1 MYVPGFFVEGS
12 PDFLTFGLP
21 HLISLSLTDLS
32 YFSNS
37 KLPYMK
43 KLFAFLSLIA
53 FGTLSAQQQA
63 PIHIIPAPS
72 SVIMGSGELAL
83 NRTVTISSEGEG
95 LQQILKQFED
105 RLLKATSIYLN
116 PVKTNGQLQFT
127 LLSSPDT
134 ALGSEGYRLSVST
147 ENMKITANTTAG
159 LFYGIQSFFQL
170 LPKET
175 ESNTALQ
182 VNKKD
187 PWKIPVVAITDK
199 PRFGWRGL
207 MFDVSRHF
215 FTKQEVKQF
224 IDDMVRY
231 KFNLLHLHLTD
242 DQGWR
247 IQIKSLP
254 QLTDI
259 GAWRPLREG
268 KWANSSDPAPDEP
281 KTYGGFYTH
290 DDIRELVQ
298 YAKERFVN
306 ILPEVDIPGHSMAM
320 LASIPG
326 LSATPGTKYWVN
338 AGEKFMEW
346 PAGAHFYALKDNNLS
361 PANEKV
367 YEVLDKVFT
376 EIAQLFPFEYIHMGG
391 DETAKNFWEKS
402 DEIKALMKRENLKDM
417 DAVQS
422 YFVKRVE
429 KIISSKGK
437 KMMGWDEILEGGLAE
452 GASVMSWRGMKG
464 GIAAAKANHK
474 VVMSPTDFAYLDYYQ
489 GEKTMEPPVYAGL
502 RLQKAY
508 QFDPLPDSI
517 DAKFILG
524 GQGNLWT
531 EQLQNFRAIQ
541 YMLWP
546 RAMAIAESVWS
557 PKVRKNW
564 PDFINRVEHH
574 FERLNFAKI
583 RYSTAMYDPIITAR
597 YDEKG
602 NLVLL
607 VDKEIPDMAVH
618 FSIDESN
625 PDYTYRQYLA
635 PFTLPKDVANVK
647 FVCYRNGKQVGRQ
660 INISVEEL
668 KKRVTKR

>member
-1 MYVPGFFVEGS
+1 
-12 PDFLTFGLP
+12 
-21 HLISLSLTDLS
+21 
-32 YFSNS
+32 
-37 KLPYMK
+37 MK
-43 KLFAFLSLIA
+43 KLLALLSLSIVVFA
-53 FGTLSAQQQA
+53 VSAQQTD
-63 PIHIIPAPS
+63 PIHIIPQPLS
-72 SVIMGSGELAL
+72 LIKGDGVFGSKQTMSFSIHGAGTD
-83 NRTVTISSEGEG
+83 NIA
-95 LQQILKQFED
+95 QQFTM
-105 RLLKATSIYLN
+105 RFSNATGIV
-116 PVKTNGQLQFT
+116 VKTEKNNTDIEFH
-127 LLSSPDT
+127 LLDKSDNE
-134 ALGSEGYRLSVST
+134 LGSEGYRLTVLPT
-147 ENMKITANTTAG
+147 KITLHANQPAG
-159 LFYGIQSFFQL
+159 LFYGMQTIFQL
-170 LPKET
+170 LPKNAEG
-175 ESNTALQ
+175 NNGLRA
-182 VNKKD
+182 KKV
-187 PWKIPVVAITDK
+187 WSIPVVTITDK

-224 IDDMVRY
+224 IDEMVRY

-268 KWANSSDPAPDEP
+268 KWANTPDPAPDEP

-290 DDIRELVQ
+290 EDIRELVQ
-298 YAKERFVN
+298 YAKDRFVN
-306 ILPEVDIPGHSMAM
+306 ILPEIDIPGHSMAM
-320 LASIPG
+320 LASFPD

-367 YEVLDKVFT
+367 YQHLDKIFT
-376 EIAQLFPFEYIHMGG
+376 EVAQLFPFEYIHMGG

-402 DEIKALMKRENLKDM
+402 DEIKTLMQRENLKDM

-429 KIISSKGK
+429 KIIRSKGK
-437 KMMGWDEILEGGLAE
+437 KMMGWDEILEGGLAP

-464 GIAAAKANHK
+464 GIAAAKANHT

-502 RLQKAY
+502 RLEKAY

-517 DAKFILG
+517 DPKFILG

-531 EQLQNFRAIQ
+531 EQVQNFRAVQ

-546 RAMAIAESVWS
+546 RALAIAESVWS
-557 PKVRKNW
+557 PKERKNW
-564 PDFINRVEHH
+564 PDFVNRVEQH
-574 FERLNFAKI
+574 FERMNFAKI
-583 RYSTAMYDPIITAR
+583 RYSTAMYDPIISAKN
-597 YDEKG
+597 DGKG
-602 NLVLL
+602 NLLL
-607 VDKEIPDMAVH
+607 VVDKEIPDMAVH

-625 PDYTYRQYLA
+625 PDYTYRQYQA

-647 FVCYRNGKQVGRQ
+647 FVCYKNGKQVGRQ

-668 KKRVTKR
+668 RKRAPRR

>member
-1 MYVPGFFVEGS
+1 MKK
-12 PDFLTFGLP
+12 LLA
-21 HLISLSLTDLS
+21 SLSLSIVVLVV
-32 YFSNS
+32 
-37 KLPYMK
+37 
-43 KLFAFLSLIA
+43 
-53 FGTLSAQQQA
+53 SAQQTD
-63 PIHIIPAPS
+63 PIHIIPQPLSIKKGNGAF
-72 SVIMGSGELAL
+72 GS
-83 NRTVTISSEGEG
+83 
-95 LQQILKQFED
+95 KQGMSF
-105 RLLKATSIYLN
+105 SIHGVGTDN
-116 PVKTNGQLQFT
+116 IARQFT
-127 LLSSPDT
+127 SRFSNATGTVLQTQKNNTDIEFHLLDQSDNE
-134 ALGSEGYRLSVST
+134 LGAEGYRLTVLPA
-147 ENMKITANTTAG
+147 KITLQANQPAG
-159 LFYGIQSFFQL
+159 LFYGMQTIFQL
-170 LPKET
+170 LPKEA
-175 ESNTALQ
+175 EANNGLKAKGIWS
-182 VNKKD
+182 
-187 PWKIPVVAITDK
+187 IPSVTITDK
-199 PRFGWRGL
+199 PSFGWRGL

-268 KWANSSDPAPDEP
+268 KWANSSDPSPDEP

-290 DDIRELVQ
+290 EDIRELVQ

-306 ILPEVDIPGHSMAM
+306 ILPEIDIPGHSMAM

-437 KMMGWDEILEGGLAE
+437 KMMGWDEILEGGLAP

-464 GIAAAKANHK
+464 GIAAAKANHT

-489 GEKTMEPPVYAGL
+489 GEKTVEPPVYAGL
-502 RLQKAY
+502 RLQKTY
-508 QFDPLPDSI
+508 QFNPLPDSI
-517 DAKFILG
+517 DPKFILG

-531 EQLQNFRAIQ
+531 EQIQNFRAVQ

-546 RAMAIAESVWS
+546 RAMAVAESVWS
-557 PKVRKNW
+557 PKERKNW

-574 FERLNFAKI
+574 FERLDFAKI

-597 YDEKG
+597 YDDKN

-625 PDYTYRQYLA
+625 PDYTYRQYQS
-635 PFTLPKDVANVK
+635 PFPLPKDVANVK
-647 FVCYRNGKQVGRQ
+647 FICYKNGKQVGRQ

-668 KKRVTKR
+668 RKRAPRK

>member
-1 MYVPGFFVEGS
+1 MLLYA
-12 PDFLTFGLP
+12 L
-21 HLISLSLTDLS
+21 HTDLS
-32 YFSNS
+32 YFSVSNC
-37 KLPYMK
+37 LYMK
-43 KLFAFLSLIA
+43 KLLAFLSLSIVVFA
-53 FGTLSAQQQA
+53 VSAQQTD
-63 PIHIIPAPS
+63 PIHIIPQPS
-72 SVIMGSGELAL
+72 SIKKGNGVFGS
-83 NRTVTISSEGEG
+83 
-95 LQQILKQFED
+95 KQSMSF
-105 RLLKATSIYLN
+105 SIRGAETDN
-116 PVKTNGQLQFT
+116 IAQQFT
-127 LLSSPDT
+127 TGFSNATGIVLKTEKNNTDIEFHLLDNPDNE
-134 ALGSEGYRLSVST
+134 LGTEGYRLTVLPT
-147 ENMKITANTTAG
+147 KITLQANQPAG
-159 LFYGIQSFFQL
+159 LFYGMQTIFQL
-170 LPKET
+170 LPKEA
-175 ESNTALQ
+175 EAKNGLKA
-182 VNKKD
+182 KD
-187 PWKIPVVAITDK
+187 IWSIPAVAITDK
-199 PRFGWRGL
+199 PSFGWRGL

-259 GAWRPLREG
+259 GAWRPVREG
-268 KWANSSDPAPDEP
+268 KWANSSDPSPDEP

-290 DDIRELVQ
+290 EDIRELVQ
-298 YAKERFVN
+298 YAKERYVN
-306 ILPEVDIPGHSMAM
+306 ILPEIDIPGHSMAM

-376 EIAQLFPFEYIHMGG
+376 EVAQLFPFEYIHMGG

-402 DEIKALMKRENLKDM
+402 PEIKALMQRENLKNM

-437 KMMGWDEILEGGLAE
+437 KMMGWDEILEGGLAP

-464 GIAAAKANHK
+464 GIAAAKANHT

-489 GEKTMEPPVYAGL
+489 GEKTVEPPVYAGL
-502 RLQKAY
+502 RLQKTY
-508 QFDPLPDSI
+508 QFNPLPDSI
-517 DAKFILG
+517 DPKFILG

-531 EQLQNFRAIQ
+531 EQIQNFRAVQ

-546 RAMAIAESVWS
+546 RAMAVAESVWS
-557 PKVRKNW
+557 PSERKNW
-564 PDFINRVEHH
+564 PDFIKRLEHH
-574 FERLNFAKI
+574 FERLDFAKI

-597 YDEKG
+597 YDNKN

-607 VDKEIPDMAVH
+607 VDKEIPDMAIH

-625 PDYTYRQYLA
+625 PDYTYRQYQA

-647 FVCYRNGKQVGRQ
+647 FVCYKNGKQVGRQ

-668 KKRVTKR
+668 RKRAPRK

>member
-1 MYVPGFFVEGS
+1 
-12 PDFLTFGLP
+12 
-21 HLISLSLTDLS
+21 
-32 YFSNS
+32 
-37 KLPYMK
+37 MK
-43 KLFAFLSLIA
+43 KLFAILLLIISVPH
-53 FGTLSAQQQA
+53 LSAQQTE
-63 PIHIIPAPS
+63 PIHIIPNPS
-72 SVIMGSGELAL
+72 SV
-83 NRTVTISSEGEG
+83 VTGNG
-95 LQQILKQFED
+95 QLLLKQDMSISMQGTGIQQVVDQFRE
-105 RLLKATSIYLN
+105 RLFQATSINLGTVQSN
-116 PVKTNGQLQFT
+116 GNFQFNITNT
-127 LLSSPDT
+127 PDN
-134 ALGSEGYRLSVST
+134 ALGEEGYRLEVSQT
-147 ENMKITANTTAG
+147 NMRITANKPAG
-159 LFYGIQSFFQL
+159 LFYGMQSFFQL
-170 LPKET
+170 LPK
-175 ESNTALQ
+175 NADANMGTAIK
-182 VNKKD
+182 VNWMV
-187 PWKIPVVAITDK
+187 PTVTITDK

-224 IDDMVRY
+224 IDEMVRY

-268 KWANSSDPAPDEP
+268 KWANTPDPSPDEP

-290 DDIRELVQ
+290 EDIRELVQ
-298 YAKERFVN
+298 YAKDRFVN
-306 ILPEVDIPGHSMAM
+306 ILPEIDIPGHSMAM

-376 EIAQLFPFEYIHMGG
+376 EVAQLFPFEYIHMGG

-402 DEIKALMKRENLKDM
+402 AEIKALMQRENLKDM

-437 KMMGWDEILEGGLAE
+437 KMMGWDEILEGGLAP

-464 GIAAAKANHK
+464 GIAAAKANHT

-508 QFDPLPDSI
+508 QFNPLPDSI
-517 DAKFILG
+517 DPKFILG

-531 EQLQNFRAIQ
+531 EQIQNFRAVQ

-557 PKVRKNW
+557 PSERKNW

-574 FERLNFAKI
+574 FERLNAASI
-583 RYSTAMYDPIITAR
+583 RYSTAMYDPIISAR
-597 YDEKG
+597 YDDKG
-602 NLVLL
+602 NLILL
-607 VDKEIPDMAVH
+607 VDKEIPDMTVH

-625 PDYTYRQYLA
+625 PDFTYRQYQT
-635 PFTLPKDVANVK
+635 PYTLPKDVANVK
-647 FVCYRNGKQVGRQ
+647 FVCYKNGKQVGRQ
-660 INISVEEL
+660 INITLEEL
-668 KKRVTKR
+668 KKRAPRK

>member
-1 MYVPGFFVEGS
+1 
-12 PDFLTFGLP
+12 
-21 HLISLSLTDLS
+21 
-32 YFSNS
+32 
-37 KLPYMK
+37 MK
-43 KLFAFLSLIA
+43 KLLAVFLLTFSAFRI
-53 FGTLSAQQQA
+53 SAQKEN
-63 PIHIIPAPS
+63 PVHIIPQPVSIQKGTGVFNAKPVIRF
-72 SVIMGSGELAL
+72 SVTGKETENIAAQFTDRFL
-83 NRTVTISSEGEG
+83 RVTGTR
-95 LQQILKQFED
+95 LQREKSKGDIEF
-105 RLLKATSIYLN
+105 RLLDKKDTS
-116 PVKTNGQLQFT
+116 
-127 LLSSPDT
+127 
-134 ALGSEGYRLSVST
+134 LGEEGYRLTVQSSG
-147 ENMKITANTTAG
+147 ISLLANQPAG
-159 LFYGIQSFFQL
+159 LFYGMQTIFQL
-170 LPKET
+170 LPKHSEG
-175 ESNTALQ
+175 NTDVAAKR
-182 VNKKD
+182 N
-187 PWKIPVVAITDK
+187 WHIPVVTVVDK

-268 KWANSSDPAPDEP
+268 KWANASDPLPDEP

-326 LSATPGTKYWVN
+326 LSATPGTTYWVN

-402 DEIKALMKRENLKDM
+402 EEIKALMLKENLKDM

-429 KIISSKGK
+429 KIIRSKGK

-489 GEKTMEPPVYAGL
+489 GEKTAEPPVYAGL

-508 QFDPLPDSI
+508 QFDPLPDNV
-517 DAKFILG
+517 DPLFILG

-531 EQLQNFRAIQ
+531 EQLQNFRAVQ

-557 PKVRKNW
+557 PKDRKVW
-564 PDFINRVEHH
+564 PDFINRVEQH
-574 FERLNFAKI
+574 FDRLNAANI
-583 RYSTAMYDPIITAR
+583 RYSKAMYDPIISAR
-597 YDEKG
+597 YDTNG

-607 VDKEIPDMAVH
+607 VDKEIPDMTIH

-625 PDYTYRQYLA
+625 PDHTYRQYQA
-635 PFTLPKDVANVK
+635 PYTLPKDVANVK
-647 FVCYRNGKQVGRQ
+647 FVCYKNGKQVGRQ
-660 INISVEEL
+660 INLSVEEL
-668 KKRVTKR
+668 KKRAPGKRP

>member
-1 MYVPGFFVEGS
+1 MRKIGLILTLVLFSNIVKSETATRWAAIIPQPVSLKAEAGFFKLKNGMTIAS
-12 PDFLTFGLP
+12 LP
-21 HLISLSLTDLS
+21 EAKLAMQHLITSLSVPTGFT
-32 YFSNS
+32 FSPIVKNGDIT
-37 KLPYMK
+37 LE
-43 KLFAFLSLIA
+43 LFPQKD
-53 FGTLSAQQQA
+53 T
-63 PIHIIPAPS
+63 
-72 SVIMGSGELAL
+72 
-83 NRTVTISSEGEG
+83 TIG
-95 LQQILKQFED
+95 D
-105 RLLKATSIYLN
+105 
-116 PVKTNGQLQFT
+116 
-127 LLSSPDT
+127 
-134 ALGSEGYRLSVST
+134 EGYYLKVSPSGI
-147 ENMKITANTTAG
+147 KISANTQAG
-159 LFYGIQSFFQL
+159 LFYGLQTL
-170 LPKET
+170 LQIFPKEI
-175 ESNTALQ
+175 NA
-182 VNKKD
+182 KKLVTS
-187 PWKIPVVAITDK
+187 PVEWSVPAVSIMDK

-224 IDDMVRY
+224 IDEMVRY

-254 QLTDI
+254 QLTDV
-259 GAWRPLREG
+259 GAWRPKREG
-268 KWANSSDPAPDEP
+268 KWANTPDPAPEEP
-281 KTYGGFYTH
+281 KNYGGFYTH
-290 DDIRELVQ
+290 EDIKELVQ

-306 ILPEVDIPGHSMAM
+306 ILPEIDIPGHSMAM
-320 LASIPG
+320 LAAFPD

-367 YEVLDKVFT
+367 YQVLDKVFT
-376 EIAQLFPFEYIHMGG
+376 EVAQLFPFEYIHMGG

-402 DEIKALMKRENLKDM
+402 EEIKSLMQRENLKDM

-429 KIISSKGK
+429 KIIRSKGK

-464 GIAAAKANHK
+464 GIAAAKANHT

-489 GEKTMEPPVYAGL
+489 GERSVEPPVYAGL

-517 DAKFILG
+517 DPKFILG

-531 EQLQNFRAIQ
+531 EQIQNFRTVQ

-546 RAMAIAESVWS
+546 RALAIAESVWT
-557 PKVRKNW
+557 PKEAKNW
-564 PDFINRVEHH
+564 GDFVNRVEHQ
-574 FERLNFAKI
+574 FERMKEANI
-583 RYSTAMYDPIITAR
+583 RYSAAMYDPIITAK
-597 YDEKG
+597 YDAQK
-602 NLVLL
+602 NLVLVL
-607 VDKEIPDMAVH
+607 DKEIPSMDIH

-625 PDYTYRQYLA
+625 PDHTYRKYEA
-635 PFTLPKDVANVK
+635 PYTLPKDVATVK
-647 FVCYRNGKQVGRQ
+647 FVCYKNGTQVGRQ

-668 KKRVTKR
+668 KKRIKQ

>member
-1 MYVPGFFVEGS
+1 
-12 PDFLTFGLP
+12 
-21 HLISLSLTDLS
+21 
-32 YFSNS
+32 
-37 KLPYMK
+37 MK
-43 KLFAFLSLIA
+43 KLLVSLLFLISIL
-53 FGTLSAQQQA
+53 TLSAQQTD
-63 PIHIIPAPS
+63 PIHIIPAPL
-72 SVIMGSGELAL
+72 SVVTGNGEMILKYEMTL
-83 NRTVTISSEGEG
+83 SSEGDG
-95 LQQILKQFED
+95 IQHIIDQFKE
-105 RLLKATSIYLN
+105 RLRKATDTRLSTVKQDANFYFKLLN
-116 PVKTNGQLQFT
+116 T
-127 LLSSPDT
+127 PD
-134 ALGSEGYRLSVST
+134 ASLGEEGYRLQVTTTNVVIS
-147 ENMKITANTTAG
+147 ANKPAG
-159 LFYGIQSFFQL
+159 LFYGVQSFFQL
-170 LPKET
+170 LPKT
-175 ESNTALQ
+175 AESNIGARF
-182 VNKKD
+182 KAI
-187 PWKIPVVAITDK
+187 WRIPSVTIVDK

-224 IDDMVRY
+224 IDEMVRY

-259 GAWRPLREG
+259 GAWRPKREG
-268 KWANSSDPAPDEP
+268 KWANTPDPSPDEP
-281 KTYGGFYTH
+281 KNYGGFYTH
-290 DDIRELVQ
+290 EDIKELVQ
-298 YAKERFVN
+298 YAKDRFVN
-306 ILPEVDIPGHSMAM
+306 ILPEIDIPGHSMAM
-320 LASIPG
+320 LAAFPD

-367 YEVLDKVFT
+367 YQVLDKVFT

-402 DEIKALMKRENLKDM
+402 EEINALMKRENLKDM

-422 YFVKRVE
+422 YFVKRIE

-437 KMMGWDEILEGGLAE
+437 KMMGWDEILEGGLVE

-464 GIAAAKANHK
+464 GIAAAKANHT

-517 DAKFILG
+517 DPKFILG

-531 EQLQNFRAIQ
+531 EQIQNFRTVQ

-546 RAMAIAESVWS
+546 RALAIAESVWS
-557 PKVRKNW
+557 PKERKNW
-564 PDFINRVEHH
+564 SDFVNRVEHQ
-574 FERLNFAKI
+574 FERMNHTNI

-597 YDEKG
+597 YDAQK
-602 NLVLL
+602 NLILV
-607 VDKEIPDMAVH
+607 VDKEIPDMNIH

-625 PDYTYRQYLA
+625 PDHTYRKYEA
-635 PFTLPKDVANVK
+635 PYTLPKDVANVK
-647 FVCYRNGKQVGRQ
+647 FVCYKNGKQVGRQ

-668 KKRVTKR
+668 RKRAR

>member
-1 MYVPGFFVEGS
+1 
-12 PDFLTFGLP
+12 
-21 HLISLSLTDLS
+21 
-32 YFSNS
+32 
-37 KLPYMK
+37 MK
-43 KLFAFLSLIA
+43 KLLAVFLLTFSALQITAQKENTIHLIPQPVSVEK
-53 FGTLSAQQQA
+53 GTGVFSAKT
-63 PIHIIPAPS
+63 
-72 SVIMGSGELAL
+72 VIRFSITGTETENIASQFTDRFL
-83 NRTVTISSEGEG
+83 RVTGTR
-95 LQQILKQFED
+95 LQREKNNGDIEF
-105 RLLKATSIYLN
+105 RLLDKKDTS
-116 PVKTNGQLQFT
+116 
-127 LLSSPDT
+127 
-134 ALGSEGYRLSVST
+134 LGDEGYRLTVQSS
-147 ENMKITANTTAG
+147 NISLRANQPAG
-159 LFYGIQSFFQL
+159 LFYGMQTIFQL
-170 LPKET
+170 LPKHIEGIT
-175 ESNTALQ
+175 DVT
-182 VNKKD
+182 VKKN
-187 PWKIPVVAITDK
+187 WSIPVVTIVDK

-268 KWANSSDPAPDEP
+268 KWANSSDPLPDEP

-298 YAKERFVN
+298 YAKDRFVN

-326 LSATPGTKYWVN
+326 LSATPGTQYWVN

-367 YEVLDKVFT
+367 YDVLDKVFT

-402 DEIKALMKRENLKDM
+402 EEIKALMQRENLKDM

-429 KIISSKGK
+429 KIIRSKGK

-464 GIAAAKANHK
+464 GIAAAKANHT

-489 GEKTMEPPVYAGL
+489 GEKTVEPPVYAGL

-508 QFDPLPDSI
+508 QFNPLPDSV
-517 DAKFILG
+517 DPKFILG

-531 EQLQNFRAIQ
+531 EQLQNFRAVQ

-557 PKVRKNW
+557 PKQRKVW
-564 PDFINRVEHH
+564 PDFVNRVEQH
-574 FERLNFAKI
+574 FDRLNAANI
-583 RYSTAMYDPIITAR
+583 RYSTAMYDPIIGSR
-597 YDEKG
+597 YDANG

-607 VDKEIPDMAVH
+607 VDKEIPDMSVH

-625 PDYTYRQYLA
+625 PDQTYRHYQA
-635 PFTLPKDVANVK
+635 PYTLPKDVANVK
-647 FVCYRNGKQVGRQ
+647 FVCYKNGKQVGRQ
-660 INISVEEL
+660 INISIEEL
-668 KKRVTKR
+668 KKRAPGKRP

>member
-1 MYVPGFFVEGS
+1 MRKIWLILILFVFSNTVKSETGTRWAAIIPQPVSLKAEAGFFKLKNGMS
-12 PDFLTFGLP
+12 IAALP
-21 HLISLSLTDLS
+21 EANIVMRHLISSLSMPTGFTFREKYKNGDITLE
-32 YFSNS
+32 F
-37 KLPYMK
+37 LPQK
-43 KLFAFLSLIA
+43 DIA
-53 FGTLSAQQQA
+53 
-63 PIHIIPAPS
+63 I
-72 SVIMGSGELAL
+72 GE
-83 NRTVTISSEGEG
+83 
-95 LQQILKQFED
+95 
-105 RLLKATSIYLN
+105 
-116 PVKTNGQLQFT
+116 
-127 LLSSPDT
+127 
-134 ALGSEGYRLSVST
+134 EGYYLKVSPT
-147 ENMKITANTTAG
+147 GIKIIANSEAG
-159 LFYGIQSFFQL
+159 LFYGVQTL
-170 LPKET
+170 LQIFPKEINAKQRVT
-175 ESNTALQ
+175 TSVDWSVPA
-182 VNKKD
+182 VS
-187 PWKIPVVAITDK
+187 IMDK

-224 IDDMVRY
+224 IDEMVRY

-259 GAWRPLREG
+259 GAWRPKREG
-268 KWANSSDPAPDEP
+268 KWANTPDPSPDEP
-281 KTYGGFYTH
+281 KNYGGFYTH
-290 DDIRELVQ
+290 EDIKELVQ

-306 ILPEVDIPGHSMAM
+306 ILPEIDIPGHSMAM
-320 LASIPG
+320 LAAFPD

-367 YEVLDKVFT
+367 YQVLDKVFT

-391 DETAKNFWEKS
+391 DETAKNLWEKS
-402 DEIKALMKRENLKDM
+402 EEIKALMKRENLKDM

-429 KIISSKGK
+429 KIIRSKGK

-464 GIAAAKANHK
+464 GIAAAKANHT

-508 QFDPLPDSI
+508 QFDPLPDSV
-517 DAKFILG
+517 DPKYILG

-531 EQLQNFRAIQ
+531 EQIQNFRTVQ

-546 RAMAIAESVWS
+546 RAFAIAESVWS
-557 PKVRKNW
+557 PKERRNW
-564 PDFINRVEHH
+564 PDFINRVEHQ
-574 FERLNFAKI
+574 FERMNYANI
-583 RYSTAMYDPIITAR
+583 RYSTAMYDPIIAAT
-597 YDEKG
+597 YDAQK
-602 NLVLL
+602 NLVLI
-607 VDKEIPDMAVH
+607 VDKEIPDMDIH

-625 PDYTYRQYLA
+625 PDYTYRKYQA
-635 PFTLPKDVANVK
+635 PYTLPKDVATVK
-647 FVCYRNGKQVGRQ
+647 FVCYKNGKQVGRQ
-660 INISVEEL
+660 INIRVEEL
-668 KKRVTKR
+668 KKRVE

>member
-1 MYVPGFFVEGS
+1 MRKLLVVFACSFS
-12 PDFLTFGLP
+12 IL
-21 HLISLSLTDLS
+21 LI
-32 YFSNS
+32 N
-37 KLPYMK
+37 
-43 KLFAFLSLIA
+43 
-53 FGTLSAQQQA
+53 AQETE
-63 PIHIIPAPS
+63 PLHIIPTPS
-72 SVIMGSGELAL
+72 SVIKGNGHF
-83 NRTVTISSEGEG
+83 
-95 LQQILKQFED
+95 ILKPEMTMSIDGANIQHVMEQFKD
-105 RLLKATSIYLN
+105 RLLKATSTKLTSATSNADFEIN
-116 PVKTNGQLQFT
+116 
-127 LLSSPDT
+127 LLKKEDPL
-134 ALGSEGYRLSVST
+134 LGNEGYRLQVTSNKVVI
-147 ENMKITANTTAG
+147 EANQPAG
-159 LFYGIQSFFQL
+159 IFYGIQSFFQL
-170 LPKET
+170 LPKEA
-175 ESNTALQ
+175 EANNALLIKRNGSWNVPI
-182 VNKKD
+182 VN
-187 PWKIPVVAITDK
+187 IVDK

-224 IDDMVRY
+224 IDEMVRY

-254 QLTDI
+254 QLTDV
-259 GAWRPLREG
+259 GAWRPKREG
-268 KWANSSDPAPDEP
+268 KWANTPDPSPDEP
-281 KTYGGFYTH
+281 KNYGGFYTH
-290 DDIRELVQ
+290 EDIKELVQ
-298 YAKERFVN
+298 YAKDRFVN
-306 ILPEVDIPGHSMAM
+306 ILPEIDIPGHSMAM
-320 LASIPG
+320 LAAFPD

-367 YEVLDKVFT
+367 YQVLDKVFT
-376 EIAQLFPFEYIHMGG
+376 EVAQLFPFEYIHMGG

-402 DEIKALMKRENLKDM
+402 AEIKSLMQRENLKDM

-464 GIAAAKANHK
+464 GIAAAKANHT

-489 GEKTMEPPVYAGL
+489 GEKTVEPPVYAGL

-517 DAKFILG
+517 DPKFILG

-531 EQLQNFRAIQ
+531 EQIQNFRTVQ

-546 RAMAIAESVWS
+546 RALAIAESVWT
-557 PKVRKNW
+557 PKERKNW
-564 PDFINRVEHH
+564 SDFVNRVEHQ
-574 FERLNFAKI
+574 FERMNHAKI
-583 RYSTAMYDPIITAR
+583 RYSTAMYDPIISAR
-597 YDEKG
+597 YDAQK
-602 NLVLL
+602 NLILI
-607 VDKEIPDMAVH
+607 VDKEIPDINIH

-625 PDYTYRQYLA
+625 PDYTYRKYEA
-635 PFTLPKDVANVK
+635 PYTLPKDVANLK
-647 FVCYRNGKQVGRQ
+647 FVCYKNGKQVGRQ

-668 KKRVTKR
+668 KKRVRS

>member
-1 MYVPGFFVEGS
+1 MRKIVLILTLFFFSNILKGESATRWAAIIPQPVSLKAEAGFFKLKNGMS
-12 PDFLTFGLP
+12 IAALP
-21 HLISLSLTDLS
+21 EAKFVMQHLMTSLSVPTGFT
-32 YFSNS
+32 FSPIVKNGDIT
-37 KLPYMK
+37 LE
-43 KLFAFLSLIA
+43 LIP
-53 FGTLSAQQQA
+53 QKD
-63 PIHIIPAPS
+63 
-72 SVIMGSGELAL
+72 V
-83 NRTVTISSEGEG
+83 
-95 LQQILKQFED
+95 
-105 RLLKATSIYLN
+105 
-116 PVKTNGQLQFT
+116 
-127 LLSSPDT
+127 
-134 ALGSEGYRLSVST
+134 ALGDEGYYLKVSPT
-147 ENMKITANTTAG
+147 GIKISANTQAG
-159 LFYGIQSFFQL
+159 LFYGVQTL
-170 LPKET
+170 LQIFPKEI
-175 ESNTALQ
+175 NA
-182 VNKKD
+182 KKLVTS
-187 PWKIPVVAITDK
+187 PVEWSVPAVSIMDK

-224 IDDMVRY
+224 IDEMVRY

-254 QLTDI
+254 QLTDV
-259 GAWRPLREG
+259 GAWRPKREG
-268 KWANSSDPAPDEP
+268 KWANTPDPS
-281 KTYGGFYTH
+281 KKKKKNYGGFYTH
-290 DDIRELVQ
+290 EDIKELVQ

-306 ILPEVDIPGHSMAM
+306 ILPEIDIPGHSMAM
-320 LASIPG
+320 LAAFPD

-367 YEVLDKVFT
+367 YQVLDKVFT
-376 EIAQLFPFEYIHMGG
+376 EVAQLFPFEYIHMGG

-402 DEIKALMKRENLKDM
+402 EEIKSLMQRENLKDM

-429 KIISSKGK
+429 KIIRSKGK

-464 GIAAAKANHK
+464 GIAAAKANHT

-489 GEKTMEPPVYAGL
+489 GERTVEPPVYAGL

-517 DAKFILG
+517 DPKFILG
-524 GQGNLWT
+524 GQANLWT
-531 EQLQNFRAIQ
+531 EQIQNFRTVQ

-546 RAMAIAESVWS
+546 RALAIAESVWS
-557 PKVRKNW
+557 PKERKNW
-564 PDFINRVEHH
+564 ADFVNRVEHQFDRMNH
-574 FERLNFAKI
+574 AKI
-583 RYSTAMYDPIITAR
+583 RFSTAMYDPIISAR
-597 YDEKG
+597 YDAQK
-602 NLVLL
+602 NLILV
-607 VDKEIPDMAVH
+607 VDKEIPDMDVH

-625 PDYTYRQYLA
+625 PDHTYRKYEA
-635 PFTLPKDVANVK
+635 PYTLPKDVATVK
-647 FVCYRNGKQVGRQ
+647 FVCYKNGRQVGRQ

-668 KKRVTKR
+668 KKRIKQ

>member
-1 MYVPGFFVEGS
+1 MRKLLAVLVCSFS
-12 PDFLTFGLP
+12 IL
-21 HLISLSLTDLS
+21 LI
-32 YFSNS
+32 N
-37 KLPYMK
+37 
-43 KLFAFLSLIA
+43 
-53 FGTLSAQQQA
+53 AQETE
-63 PIHIIPAPS
+63 PIHIIPNPS
-72 SVIMGSGELAL
+72 SVIKGNGDLAL
-83 NRTVTISSEGEG
+83 NFEMTISVDGSGI
-95 LQQILKQFED
+95 QHVIDQFKE
-105 RLLKATSIYLN
+105 RLLKATSTKLTSTTANADFEIN
-116 PVKTNGQLQFT
+116 
-127 LLSSPDT
+127 LLKKEDPS
-134 ALGSEGYRLSVST
+134 LGNEGYRLQVTSSKVVI
-147 ENMKITANTTAG
+147 EANKPAG
-159 LFYGIQSFFQL
+159 IFYGIQSFFQL
-170 LPKET
+170 LPKEA
-175 ESNTALQ
+175 ESNTALL
-182 VNKKD
+182 KKRVGA
-187 PWKIPVVAITDK
+187 WKIPVVTITDS

-224 IDDMVRY
+224 IDEMVRY

-259 GAWRPLREG
+259 GAWRPKREG
-268 KWANSSDPAPDEP
+268 KWANTPDPSPDEP

-290 DDIRELVQ
+290 EDIKELVQ
-298 YAKERFVN
+298 YAKDRFVN
-306 ILPEVDIPGHSMAM
+306 ILPEIDIPGHSMAM
-320 LASIPG
+320 LAAFPD

-367 YEVLDKVFT
+367 YQVLDKVFT

-402 DEIKALMKRENLKDM
+402 AEIKALMQRENLKDM

-429 KIISSKGK
+429 KIIRSKGK

-464 GIAAAKANHK
+464 GIAAAKANHT

-517 DAKFILG
+517 DPKFILG
-524 GQGNLWT
+524 GQANLWT
-531 EQLQNFRAIQ
+531 EQIQNFRTVQ

-546 RAMAIAESVWS
+546 RALAIAESVWS
-557 PKVRKNW
+557 PKERKNW
-564 PDFINRVEHH
+564 PDFVNRVEHQ
-574 FERLNFAKI
+574 FERMNHAKI
-583 RYSTAMYDPIITAR
+583 RYSTAMYDPIIAAR
-597 YDEKG
+597 YDAQK

-607 VDKEIPDMAVH
+607 IDKEIPDMNIH

-625 PDYTYRQYLA
+625 PDYTYRKYES
-635 PFTLPKDVANVK
+635 PYTLPKDVATVK
-647 FVCYRNGKQVGRQ
+647 FVCYKNGKQVGRQ

-668 KKRVTKR
+668 RKRIR

>member
-1 MYVPGFFVEGS
+1 MRKIWLILILFVFSNTVKSETGTRWAAIIPQPVSLKAEAGFFKLKNGMSVAA
-12 PDFLTFGLP
+12 LP
-21 HLISLSLTDLS
+21 EANIVMRHLISSLSMPTGFTFREKYKNGDITLE
-32 YFSNS
+32 F
-37 KLPYMK
+37 LPQK
-43 KLFAFLSLIA
+43 DIA
-53 FGTLSAQQQA
+53 
-63 PIHIIPAPS
+63 I
-72 SVIMGSGELAL
+72 GE
-83 NRTVTISSEGEG
+83 
-95 LQQILKQFED
+95 
-105 RLLKATSIYLN
+105 
-116 PVKTNGQLQFT
+116 
-127 LLSSPDT
+127 
-134 ALGSEGYRLSVST
+134 EGYYLKVSPT
-147 ENMKITANTTAG
+147 GIKIIANSEAG
-159 LFYGIQSFFQL
+159 LFYGVQTL
-170 LPKET
+170 LQIFPKEINAKQRVT
-175 ESNTALQ
+175 TSVDWSVPA
-182 VNKKD
+182 VS
-187 PWKIPVVAITDK
+187 IMDK

-224 IDDMVRY
+224 IDEMVRY

-259 GAWRPLREG
+259 GAWRPKREG
-268 KWANSSDPAPDEP
+268 KWANTPDPSPDEP
-281 KTYGGFYTH
+281 KNYGGFYTH
-290 DDIRELVQ
+290 EDIKELVQ

-306 ILPEVDIPGHSMAM
+306 ILPEIDIPGHSMAM
-320 LASIPG
+320 LAAFPD

-367 YEVLDKVFT
+367 YQVLDKVFT

-391 DETAKNFWEKS
+391 DETAKNLWEKS
-402 DEIKALMKRENLKDM
+402 EEIKALMKRENLKDM

-429 KIISSKGK
+429 KIIRSKGK

-464 GIAAAKANHK
+464 GIAAAKANHT

-508 QFDPLPDSI
+508 QFDPLPDSV
-517 DAKFILG
+517 DPKYILG

-531 EQLQNFRAIQ
+531 EQIQNFRTVQ

-546 RAMAIAESVWS
+546 RAFAIAESVWS
-557 PKVRKNW
+557 PKERRNW
-564 PDFINRVEHH
+564 PDFVNRVEHQ
-574 FERLNFAKI
+574 FERMNYANI
-583 RYSTAMYDPIITAR
+583 RYSTAMYDPIIAAT
-597 YDEKG
+597 YDAQK
-602 NLVLL
+602 NLVLI
-607 VDKEIPDMAVH
+607 VDKEIPDMDIH

-625 PDYTYRQYLA
+625 PDYTYRKYQA
-635 PFTLPKDVANVK
+635 PYTLPKDVATVK
-647 FVCYRNGKQVGRQ
+647 FVCYKNGKQVGRQ
-660 INISVEEL
+660 INIRVEEL
-668 KKRVTKR
+668 KKRVE

>member
-1 MYVPGFFVEGS
+1 
-12 PDFLTFGLP
+12 
-21 HLISLSLTDLS
+21 
-32 YFSNS
+32 
-37 KLPYMK
+37 MK
-43 KLFAFLSLIA
+43 KLFAFLSILISVL
-53 FGTLSAQQQA
+53 TVSAQQHD
-63 PIHIIPAPS
+63 PIHIIPNPS
-72 SVIMGSGELAL
+72 SIVTGNGELLLKYEMTL
-83 NRTVTISSEGEG
+83 NTEGEDI
-95 LQQILKQFED
+95 QHIIDQFKD
-105 RLLKATSIYLN
+105 RLLKAVNTKLTPARLKADFQLRILN
-116 PVKTNGQLQFT
+116 I
-127 LLSSPDT
+127 PDPS
-134 ALGSEGYRLSVST
+134 LGNEGYRLQVT
-147 ENMKITANTTAG
+147 PANVTISANKPAG
-159 LFYGIQSFFQL
+159 LFYGMQSFFQL
-170 LPKET
+170 LPKKAEL
-175 ESNTALQ
+175 NNALLI
-182 VNKKD
+182 KKNA
-187 PWKIPVVAITDK
+187 PWKVTVVTIVDK

-224 IDDMVRY
+224 IDEMVRY

-247 IQIKSLP
+247 LQIKSLP

-268 KWANSSDPAPDEP
+268 KWANTSDPLPDEP

-290 DDIRELVQ
+290 EDIRELVQ

-306 ILPEVDIPGHSMAM
+306 ILPEIDIPGHSMAM
-320 LASIPG
+320 LAAFPD

-338 AGEKFMEW
+338 ASEKFMEW

-367 YEVLDKVFT
+367 YQYLDKVFT
-376 EIAQLFPFEYIHMGG
+376 EVAQLFPFEYIHMGG

-402 DEIKALMKRENLKDM
+402 AEIKTLMQRENLKDM

-429 KIISSKGK
+429 KIIRSKGK
-437 KMMGWDEILEGGLAE
+437 KMMGWDEILEGGLAP

-464 GIAAAKANHK
+464 GIAAAKANHTA
-474 VVMSPTDFAYLDYYQ
+474 VMSPTDFAYLDYYQ

-508 QFDPLPDSI
+508 AFDPLPEGV

-531 EQLQNFRAIQ
+531 EQIKNFSAVQ

-546 RAMAIAESVWS
+546 RALAIAESVWS
-557 PKVRKNW
+557 PRERKNW
-564 PDFINRVEHH
+564 PDFIGRVEHH
-574 FERLNFAKI
+574 FDRMNFANI
-583 RYSTAMYDPIITAR
+583 RYSIAMYDPIITTR
-597 YDEKG
+597 YDEKN

-625 PDYTYRQYLA
+625 PDATYRQYLT
-635 PFTLPKDVANVK
+635 PYTLPKDVATVK
-647 FVCYRNGKQVGRQ
+647 FVCYKNGQQVGRQ
-660 INISVEEL
+660 INISIEEL
-668 KKRVTKR
+668 KKRAPKK

>member
-1 MYVPGFFVEGS
+1 MRKLLAVVALSVSLFFV
-12 PDFLTFGLP
+12 D
-21 HLISLSLTDLS
+21 
-32 YFSNS
+32 
-37 KLPYMK
+37 
-43 KLFAFLSLIA
+43 
-53 FGTLSAQQQA
+53 AQETNA
-63 PIHIIPAPS
+63 IHIIPNPS
-72 SVIMGSGELAL
+72 SVVVGNGQLSLKNTM
-83 NRTVTISSEGEG
+83 TISSEGKDI
-95 LQQILKQFED
+95 QHVINQFTE
-105 RLLKATSIYLN
+105 RLLKATGTNLTTAASNADFQLN
-116 PVKTNGQLQFT
+116 
-127 LLSSPDT
+127 LLKKEDPL
-134 ALGSEGYRLSVST
+134 LGTEGYRLQVT
-147 ENMKITANTTAG
+147 NNKVVLEANQPAG

-175 ESNTALQ
+175 ESNTASLT
-182 VNKKD
+182 NNTNA
-187 PWKIPVVAITDK
+187 WKIPVVTITDK

-224 IDDMVRY
+224 IDEMVRY

-254 QLTDI
+254 QLTDV
-259 GAWRPLREG
+259 GAWRPKREG
-268 KWANSSDPAPDEP
+268 KWANTPDPSPDEP
-281 KTYGGFYTH
+281 KNYGGFYTH
-290 DDIRELVQ
+290 EDIKELVQ

-306 ILPEVDIPGHSMAM
+306 ILPEIDIPGHSMAM
-320 LASIPG
+320 LAAFPD

-367 YEVLDKVFT
+367 YQVLDKVFT
-376 EIAQLFPFEYIHMGG
+376 EVAQLFPFEYIHMGG

-402 DEIKALMKRENLKDM
+402 EEIKTLMQKEHLKDM

-429 KIISSKGK
+429 KIIRSKGK

-464 GIAAAKANHK
+464 GIAAAKANHT

-489 GEKTMEPPVYAGL
+489 GEKTVEPPVYAGL

-517 DAKFILG
+517 DPKFILG

-531 EQLQNFRAIQ
+531 EQIQNFRTVQ

-546 RAMAIAESVWS
+546 RALAIAESVWS
-557 PKVRKNW
+557 PKERKNW
-564 PDFINRVEHH
+564 GNFVNRVEHQFDRMNH
-574 FERLNFAKI
+574 ANI
-583 RYSTAMYDPIITAR
+583 RYSTAMYDPIISAR
-597 YDEKG
+597 YDAQK
-602 NLVLL
+602 NLILVL
-607 VDKEIPDMAVH
+607 DKEIPNMDIH

-625 PDYTYRQYLA
+625 PDHTYRKYTD
-635 PFTLPKDVANVK
+635 PYPLPKDVATVK
-647 FVCYRNGKQVGRQ
+647 IVCYKNGKQVGRQ

-668 KKRVTKR
+668 KKRVR

>member
-1 MYVPGFFVEGS
+1 MRTIWLILILFFFSNTVKSETGTRLAAIIPQPVSLKAEAGFFKLKNS
-12 PDFLTFGLP
+12 MSIAALP
-21 HLISLSLTDLS
+21 EAKFVMQHLMTSLSVPTGFT
-32 YFSNS
+32 FSPIVKNADIT
-37 KLPYMK
+37 LE
-43 KLFAFLSLIA
+43 LIP
-53 FGTLSAQQQA
+53 QKD
-63 PIHIIPAPS
+63 
-72 SVIMGSGELAL
+72 V
-83 NRTVTISSEGEG
+83 
-95 LQQILKQFED
+95 
-105 RLLKATSIYLN
+105 
-116 PVKTNGQLQFT
+116 
-127 LLSSPDT
+127 
-134 ALGSEGYRLSVST
+134 ALGEEGYYLKVSPT
-147 ENMKITANTTAG
+147 GIKISANTQAG
-159 LFYGIQSFFQL
+159 LFYGVQTL
-170 LPKET
+170 LQIFPKEI
-175 ESNTALQ
+175 NA
-182 VNKKD
+182 KKLVTS
-187 PWKIPVVAITDK
+187 PVEWSVPSVSIMDK

-224 IDDMVRY
+224 IDEMVRY

-254 QLTDI
+254 QLTDV
-259 GAWRPLREG
+259 GAWRPKREG
-268 KWANSSDPAPDEP
+268 KWANTPDPAPDEP
-281 KTYGGFYTH
+281 KNYGGFYTH
-290 DDIRELVQ
+290 EDIKELVQ

-306 ILPEVDIPGHSMAM
+306 ILPEIDIPGHSMAM
-320 LASIPG
+320 LAAFPD

-367 YEVLDKVFT
+367 YQVLDKVFT
-376 EIAQLFPFEYIHMGG
+376 EVAQLFPFEYIHMGG

-402 DEIKALMKRENLKDM
+402 EEIKSLMQRENLKDM

-429 KIISSKGK
+429 KIIRSKGK

-464 GIAAAKANHK
+464 GIAAAKANHT

-489 GEKTMEPPVYAGL
+489 GERTVEPPVYAGL

-517 DAKFILG
+517 DPKFILG

-531 EQLQNFRAIQ
+531 EQIQNFRTVQ

-546 RAMAIAESVWS
+546 RALAIAESVWS
-557 PKVRKNW
+557 QKENKNW
-564 PDFINRVEHH
+564 TDFVNRVELQ
-574 FERLNFAKI
+574 FERMNHANI
-583 RYSTAMYDPIITAR
+583 RYSTAMYDPIITAKL
-597 YDEKG
+597 DAQK
-602 NLVLL
+602 NLILVL
-607 VDKEIPDMAVH
+607 DKEIPDMDIH

-625 PDYTYRQYLA
+625 PDHTYRKYEG
-635 PFTLPKDVANVK
+635 PYTLPKDVATVK
-647 FVCYRNGKQVGRQ
+647 FVCYKNGKQVGRQ

-668 KKRVTKR
+668 KKRVGR

>member
-1 MYVPGFFVEGS
+1 
-12 PDFLTFGLP
+12 
-21 HLISLSLTDLS
+21 
-32 YFSNS
+32 
-37 KLPYMK
+37 MK
-43 KLFAFLSLIA
+43 KLLAVFLLTFSALQITAQKENDIHLIPQPVSIQKGSGV
-53 FGTLSAQQQA
+53 FSAKA
-63 PIHIIPAPS
+63 VIRF
-72 SVIMGSGELAL
+72 SVIGTETENIASQFTDRFL
-83 NRTVTISSEGEG
+83 RVTGTR
-95 LQQILKQFED
+95 LQRE
-105 RLLKATSIYLN
+105 
-116 PVKTNGQLQFT
+116 KTNGDIEFRILDKK
-127 LLSSPDT
+127 DT
-134 ALGSEGYRLSVST
+134 SLGDEGYRLTVQSS
-147 ENMKITANTTAG
+147 KISLLANQPAG
-159 LFYGIQSFFQL
+159 LFYGMQTIFQL
-170 LPKET
+170 LPKHIEGIT
-175 ESNTALQ
+175 DVSA
-182 VNKKD
+182 KKS
-187 PWKIPVVAITDK
+187 WSIPVVSVVDK

-268 KWANSSDPAPDEP
+268 KWANSSDPLPDEP

-290 DDIRELVQ
+290 DDIREIVQ
-298 YAKERFVN
+298 YAKDRFVN

-376 EIAQLFPFEYIHMGG
+376 EIAQLFPFAYIHMGG

-402 DEIKALMKRENLKDM
+402 EEIKTLMQRENLKDM

-429 KIISSKGK
+429 KIIRSKGK
-437 KMMGWDEILEGGLAE
+437 RMMGWDEILEGGLAE

-464 GIAAAKANHK
+464 GIAAAKANHT

-489 GEKTMEPPVYAGL
+489 GEKTVEPPVYAGL

-508 QFDPLPDSI
+508 QFDPLPDSV
-517 DAKFILG
+517 DPKFILG

-531 EQLQNFRAIQ
+531 EQLQHFRAVQ

-557 PKVRKNW
+557 PKERKAW
-564 PDFINRVEHH
+564 PDFINRVEEH
-574 FERLNFAKI
+574 FDRLNAANI
-583 RYSTAMYDPIITAR
+583 RYSQAMYDPIISAR
-597 YDEKG
+597 YDASG

-607 VDKEIPDMAVH
+607 VDKEIPDMTVH

-625 PDYTYRQYLA
+625 PDHTYRAYNA
-635 PFTLPKDVANVK
+635 PYTLPKDAANVK
-647 FVCYRNGKQVGRQ
+647 FVCYKNGKQVGRQ
-660 INISVEEL
+660 INMSVEEL
-668 KKRVTKR
+668 KKRAPGKRP

>member
-1 MYVPGFFVEGS
+1 MRKSWLLLPLLFISALLKSQTDKRFTAIIPKPVSLKAEAGFFKLKNGMYVSALGEAQN
-12 PDFLTFGLP
+12 TAK
-21 HLISLSLTDLS
+21 HLITSLSASTG
-32 YFSNS
+32 FTFKSNV
-37 KLPYMK
+37 KNGDIRLE
-43 KLFAFLSLIA
+43 FLI
-53 FGTLSAQQQA
+53 Q
-63 PIHIIPAPS
+63 
-72 SVIMGSGELAL
+72 
-83 NRTVTISSEGEG
+83 
-95 LQQILKQFED
+95 K
-105 RLLKATSIYLN
+105 
-116 PVKTNGQLQFT
+116 
-127 LLSSPDT
+127 DT
-134 ALGSEGYRLSVST
+134 ALGNEGYYLKVSPAG
-147 ENMKITANTTAG
+147 ISISANHQAG
-159 LFYGIQSFFQL
+159 LFYGVQTLLQL
-170 LPKET
+170 LPKEIASGKVVT
-175 ESNTALQ
+175 TPVEWT
-182 VNKKD
+182 
-187 PWKIPVVAITDK
+187 IPSVSIMDK
-199 PRFGWRGL
+199 PSFGWRGL

-224 IDDMVRY
+224 IDEMVRY

-268 KWANSSDPAPDEP
+268 KWANSSDPSPDEP

-290 DDIRELVQ
+290 EDIRELVQ

-306 ILPEVDIPGHSMAM
+306 ILPEVDIPGHSMAL

-402 DEIKALMKRENLKDM
+402 AEIKALMQKENLKDM

-437 KMMGWDEILEGGLAE
+437 KMMGWDEILEGGLAP

-464 GIAAAKANHK
+464 GIAAAKANHT

-489 GEKTMEPPVYAGL
+489 GEKTVEPPVYAGL
-502 RLQKAY
+502 RLQKTY
-508 QFDPLPDSI
+508 QFNPLPDSI
-517 DAKFILG
+517 DPKFILG

-531 EQLQNFRAIQ
+531 EQIQNFRAVQ

-546 RAMAIAESVWS
+546 RAMAVAESVWS
-557 PKVRKNW
+557 PKERKSW

-574 FERLNFAKI
+574 FERLDFAKI
-583 RYSTAMYDPIITAR
+583 RYSTAMYDPIISAR
-597 YDEKG
+597 YDDKN

-625 PDYTYRQYLA
+625 PDYTYRQYQA
-635 PFTLPKDVANVK
+635 PYTLPKDVANVK
-647 FVCYRNGKQVGRQ
+647 LVCYKNGKQVGRQ

-668 KKRVTKR
+668 RKRAPRK

>member
-1 MYVPGFFVEGS
+1 
-12 PDFLTFGLP
+12 
-21 HLISLSLTDLS
+21 
-32 YFSNS
+32 
-37 KLPYMK
+37 MK
-43 KLFAFLSLIA
+43 KLLAVVLLI
-53 FGTLSAQQQA
+53 LSAHQITAQKENSIHLIPQPVSVQQGTGVFSA
-63 PIHIIPAPS
+63 KAVIRF
-72 SVIMGSGELAL
+72 SVTGAETENIASQFTDRFL
-83 NRTVTISSEGEG
+83 RVTGTR
-95 LQQILKQFED
+95 LQREKSNGDIKF
-105 RLLKATSIYLN
+105 RLLDKKDTS
-116 PVKTNGQLQFT
+116 
-127 LLSSPDT
+127 
-134 ALGSEGYRLSVST
+134 LGEEGYRLTVQSS
-147 ENMKITANTTAG
+147 KIILLANQPAG
-159 LFYGIQSFFQL
+159 LFYGMQTIFQL
-170 LPKET
+170 LPKHIEGIKDV
-175 ESNTALQ
+175 TA
-182 VNKKD
+182 KKN
-187 PWKIPVVAITDK
+187 WSIPVVTVVDK

-268 KWANSSDPAPDEP
+268 KWANSSDPLPDEP

-298 YAKERFVN
+298 YAKDRFVN

-326 LSATPGTKYWVN
+326 LSATPGTQYWVN

-402 DEIKALMKRENLKDM
+402 EEIKALMQREKLKDM

-429 KIISSKGK
+429 KIIRSKGK
-437 KMMGWDEILEGGLAE
+437 RMMGWDEILEGGLAE
-452 GASVMSWRGMKG
+452 SASVMSWRGMKG
-464 GIAAAKANHK
+464 GIAAAKANHT

-489 GEKTMEPPVYAGL
+489 GEKTFEPPVYAGL

-508 QFDPLPDSI
+508 QFNPLPDSV
-517 DAKFILG
+517 DPKFILG

-531 EQLQNFRAIQ
+531 EQLQNFRAVQ

-557 PKVRKNW
+557 PKERKLW
-564 PDFINRVEHH
+564 PDFINRVEDH
-574 FERLNFAKI
+574 FDRLNGANI
-583 RYSTAMYDPIITAR
+583 RYSQAMYDPIISAR
-597 YDEKG
+597 YDTNG

-607 VDKEIPDMAVH
+607 VDKEIPDMTVH

-625 PDYTYRQYLA
+625 PDHTYRAYNA
-635 PFTLPKDVANVK
+635 PYTLPKDVANVK
-647 FVCYRNGKQVGRQ
+647 FVCYKNGQQVGRQ

-668 KKRVTKR
+668 KKRAPGKRL

>member
-1 MYVPGFFVEGS
+1 MRKIWLILILFVFSNTVKSETGTRWAAIIPQPVSLKAEAGFFKLKNGMS
-12 PDFLTFGLP
+12 IAALP
-21 HLISLSLTDLS
+21 EANIVMRHLISSLSMPTGFTFREKYKNGDITLE
-32 YFSNS
+32 F
-37 KLPYMK
+37 LPQK
-43 KLFAFLSLIA
+43 DIA
-53 FGTLSAQQQA
+53 
-63 PIHIIPAPS
+63 I
-72 SVIMGSGELAL
+72 GE
-83 NRTVTISSEGEG
+83 
-95 LQQILKQFED
+95 
-105 RLLKATSIYLN
+105 
-116 PVKTNGQLQFT
+116 
-127 LLSSPDT
+127 
-134 ALGSEGYRLSVST
+134 EGYYLKVSPT
-147 ENMKITANTTAG
+147 GIKIIANSEAG
-159 LFYGIQSFFQL
+159 LFYGVQTL
-170 LPKET
+170 LQIFPKEINAKQRVT
-175 ESNTALQ
+175 TSVDWSVPA
-182 VNKKD
+182 VS
-187 PWKIPVVAITDK
+187 IMDK

-224 IDDMVRY
+224 IDEMVRY

-259 GAWRPLREG
+259 GAWRPKREG
-268 KWANSSDPAPDEP
+268 KWANTPDPSPDEP
-281 KTYGGFYTH
+281 KNYGGFYTH
-290 DDIRELVQ
+290 EDIKELVQ

-306 ILPEVDIPGHSMAM
+306 ILPEIDIPGHSMAM
-320 LASIPG
+320 LAAFPD

-367 YEVLDKVFT
+367 YQVLDKVFT

-391 DETAKNFWEKS
+391 DETAKNLWEKS
-402 DEIKALMKRENLKDM
+402 EEIKALMKRENLKDM

-429 KIISSKGK
+429 KIIRSKGK

-464 GIAAAKANHK
+464 GIAAAKANHT

-508 QFDPLPDSI
+508 QFDPLPDSV
-517 DAKFILG
+517 DPKYILG

-531 EQLQNFRAIQ
+531 EQIQNFRTVQ

-546 RAMAIAESVWS
+546 RAFAIAESVWS
-557 PKVRKNW
+557 PKERRNW
-564 PDFINRVEHH
+564 PDFVNRVEHQ
-574 FERLNFAKI
+574 FERMNYANI
-583 RYSTAMYDPIITAR
+583 RYSTAMYDPIIAAT
-597 YDEKG
+597 YDAQK
-602 NLVLL
+602 NLVLI
-607 VDKEIPDMAVH
+607 VDKEIPDMDIH

-625 PDYTYRQYLA
+625 PDYTYRKYQA
-635 PFTLPKDVANVK
+635 PYTLPKDVATVK
-647 FVCYRNGKQVGRQ
+647 FVCYKNGKQVGRQ
-660 INISVEEL
+660 INIRVEEL
-668 KKRVTKR
+668 KKRVE